1 MYGPRTGAPSRPAD
15 LCNQLLA
22 EERQNARAGLVR
34 LRQHRSAGL
43 LQDLELREVDHFTGH
58 VHVADTALRGG
69 EVLLVD
75 RRVLERVA
83 ETVLH
88 RPELRA
94 LSGDRVDRRVDLA
107 DVRGAGL

>member
-22 EERQNARAGLVR
+22 EERQNALARLVR

-43 LQDLELREVDHFTGH
+43 LQDLELREVDHLLGH
-58 VHVADTALRGG
+58 VHVADAALRGG
-69 EVLLVD
+69 QVLLVD
-75 RRVLERVA
+75 GRVLERVP

-88 RPELRA
+88 STELRA
-94 LSGDRVDRRVDLA
+94 LRGNNVDRRID
-107 DVRGAGL
+107 